1 MVAAIFC
8 GMAHRTSVLASLG
21 VAGALF
27 LTGPVWAEAPV
38 TVAVEASGELPGF
51 NIGGAVPYLAAQMN
65 AAGITAWHFVPRD
78 ADSAA
83 PNRIEWQFEL
93 LPYAGGEVRRFFPMP
108 EAQRTMDVHLQ
119 GTHRLISAEARLYLD
134 GQYQTVTFSQQAVQ
148 GGAGDPDLASLLVQ
162 VTRNLESG
170 YRAIDMT
177 PAIPNRT
184 AP

>member
-1 MVAAIFC
+1 MVATIFY

-21 VAGALF
+21 VAGAL
-27 LTGPVWAEAPV
+27 LLAGPVWAEAPV
-38 TVAVEASGELPGF
+38 TVAVQASGELPGF

-78 ADSAA
+78 AGSAA

-108 EAQRTMDVHLQ
+108 EAQHTMDVHL
-119 GTHRLISAEARLYLD
+119 GPHRLVSAEARLYLD
-134 GQYQTVTFSQQAVQ
+134 GQYQTMTFGQQAVQ
-148 GGAGDPDLASLLVQ
+148 GGADDPDLTAFLAQ
-162 VTRNLESG
+162 ITRNLESG